1 MNDLPIDLLRII
13 ENYNSY
19 STTILVSLT
28 CKNYNNLLED
38 KVNKIN
44 IIKDDIIRT
53 YNDNIITL
61 MGGLN
66 KMIDYPELE
75 WNDKYLGDTGYID
88 QITTNYITNKIM
100 RGVDRYGRPF
110 IVLRIKWDNNSIYY
124 KYNTHTCTLFQRY
137 SDSNMLWTHSTIGGI
152 DILPNSGPFLNNNKF
167 TQNHIKYNIYNL
179 LNNIN
184 FIYKDNQQRPYKM
197 YTINNIRLV

>member
-1 MNDLPIDLLRII
+1 MNNLPFDLLSII
-13 ENYNSY
+13 DTYNSY
-19 STTILVSLT
+19 TTTILISLT
-28 CKNYNNLLED
+28 CKYYNNLL
-38 KVNKIN
+38 VNKITTIN
-44 IIKDDIIRT
+44 IIKDDIKTT

-88 QITTNYITNKIM
+88 HITFDYVTNKIM

-110 IVLRIKWDNNSIYY
+110 IVLRIKWDNNPTYY
-124 KYNTHTCTLFQRY
+124 KYNTYTCTLFQRY

-152 DILPNSGPFLNNNKF
+152 DILPDGCLLNNNKF
-167 TQNHIKYNIYNL
+167 THNHIRYNIYNL

-184 FIYKDNQQRPYKM
+184 FIYKDNHMRSYKM
-197 YTINNIRLV
+197 YTINNIKLV